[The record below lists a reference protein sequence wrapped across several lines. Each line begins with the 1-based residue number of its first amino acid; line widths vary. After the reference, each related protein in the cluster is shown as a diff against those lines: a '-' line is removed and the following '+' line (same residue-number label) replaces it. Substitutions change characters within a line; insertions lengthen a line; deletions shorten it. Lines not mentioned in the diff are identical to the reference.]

1 MARLDVNE
9 VEISSF
15 TESSERF
22 VQVYSHNSHVF
33 AVNDCGSIFAFNSE
47 GTDSY
52 PWFWENKNFIFDFVV

>member
-15 TESSERF
+15 AESSERF
-22 VQVYSHNSHVF
+22 VEVYAHNSNVF
-33 AVNDCGSIFAFNSE
+33 AVNDCGSLVAFNSE

-52 PWFWENKNFIFDFVV
+52 L